1 MKEYFHH
8 NYGCHHR
15 TVQSCD
21 CSRDNCS
28 SNSCCCSHGGHQDKY
43 AVNLKKGSKFMLEKA
58 FYRAL
63 MEDQVERIKDIILD
77 DDELDEALEK
87 TANLIVKVMKKQW
100 REDVSKSELS
110 EELDRELEKILRK
123 REKKEESDDEVEES
137 DDEVEESNEDDENGE
152 EDDENGEEDDED
164 EKQI

>member
-15 TVQSCD
+15 TMQSCD
-21 CSRDNCS
+21 CSRDSCS

-43 AVNLKKGSKFMLEKA
+43 AVNPKKGSKFMLEKA

-77 DDELDEALEK
+77 DDELDDALEK

-100 REDVSKSELS
+100 REDISKSELS

-123 REKKEESDDEVEES
+123 REKKEESDEVEES
-137 DDEVEESNEDDENGE
+137 DEDEN
-152 EDDENGEEDDED
+152 DENDDNDDNDEDENDD

>member
-15 TVQSCD
+15 TMQSCD
-21 CSRDNCS
+21 CSRDSCS
-28 SNSCCCSHGGHQDKY
+28 SNPCCCSHGGHQDKCGGNSHHHHNYGCHHRTMQSCDCSRDSCSSNPCCCSHGGHQDNY
-43 AVNLKKGSKFMLEKA
+43 AVNPKKGSKFMLEKA

-77 DDELDEALEK
+77 DDEQD
-87 TANLIVKVMKKQW
+87 
-100 REDVSKSELS
+100 
-110 EELDRELEKILRK
+110 
-123 REKKEESDDEVEES
+123 
-137 DDEVEESNEDDENGE
+137 DDEND
-152 EDDENGEEDDED
+152 DDENDDDENDDDENDD

>member
-15 TVQSCD
+15 TMQSCD
-21 CSRDNCS
+21 CSRDSCS
-28 SNSCCCSHGGHQDKY
+28 SNSCCCSHAGHQDKY
-43 AVNLKKGSKFMLEKA
+43 TVNPTKGSKFMLEKA

-100 REDVSKSELS
+100 QEDVSKSELS

-123 REKKEESDDEVEES
+123 REKKEESDENEDSDGVEE
-137 DDEVEESNEDDENGE
+137 DENEDEDDED
-152 EDDENGEEDDED
+152 EDDEDED

>member
-15 TVQSCD
+15 TMQSCD

-28 SNSCCCSHGGHQDKY
+28 SNPCCCSHGGHQDNY
-43 AVNLKKGSKFMLEKA
+43 AVNPKKGSKFMLEKA

-123 REKKEESDDEVEES
+123 REEKEESDDEN
-137 DDEVEESNEDDENGE
+137 DDDEN
-152 EDDENGEEDDED
+152 DD